1 MKDLYSE
8 IHLSEE
14 EAACRAEKKT
24 EYRKGREKKEFVLE
38 VSPGVI
44 QGTKTRLTG
53 MGFRGGAPGDLLITA
68 KIGD

>member
-14 EAACRAEKKT
+14 EAACGAEKKT

-44 QGTKTRLTG
+44 
-53 MGFRGGAPGDLLITA
+53 
-68 KIGD
+68 